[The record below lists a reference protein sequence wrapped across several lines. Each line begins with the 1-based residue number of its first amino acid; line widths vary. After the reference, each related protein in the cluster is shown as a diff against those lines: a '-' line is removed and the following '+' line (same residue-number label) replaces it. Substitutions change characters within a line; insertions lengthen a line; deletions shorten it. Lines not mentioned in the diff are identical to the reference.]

1 MNRKTAM
8 RHRKKR
14 ARKLQALLWLV
25 TFLFVGVLVMYLF
38 ALAGAES
45 VAAIM
50 REKTYWL
57 SLGVLSGILLIF
69 YLMVYRIDAQNIALN
84 ENDLE
89 DTEWLT
95 SKRLRNMKEFTVTNW
110 TSLDRHADGIVI
122 GAEKKFG
129 GLEIITTD
137 QLHALIVGTTGS
149 GKVRPD
155 RV

>member
-1 MNRKTAM
+1 M

-89 DTEWLT
+89 DTE
-95 SKRLRNMKEFTVTNW
+95 
-110 TSLDRHADGIVI
+110 
-122 GAEKKFG
+122 
-129 GLEIITTD
+129 
-137 QLHALIVGTTGS
+137 
-149 GKVRPD
+149 
-155 RV
+155 